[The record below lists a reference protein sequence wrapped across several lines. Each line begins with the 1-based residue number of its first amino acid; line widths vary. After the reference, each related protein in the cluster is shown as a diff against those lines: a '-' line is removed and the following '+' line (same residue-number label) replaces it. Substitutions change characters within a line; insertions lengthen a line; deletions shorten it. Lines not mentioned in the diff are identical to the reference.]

1 MRDGDAR
8 TVERE
13 QTDTGTGVDVPAAP
27 REQGR
32 DEQRGAESRR
42 ARLRARVGAL
52 FSVRQFLVA
61 VGAALVGLFVG
72 GGVLPFGSL
81 GDLAGLASGAF
92 VHGAL
97 SSERRYAEAIVAGG
111 TVALGATLV
120 DHLVLTL
127 FGLGLPVVTLGAFA
141 GAVAG
146 GLGYY
151 FGRDLRDGLTR
162 DL

>member
-13 QTDTGTGVDVPAAP
+13 PPAGESGVDVPAAP
-27 REQGR
+27 REQTR
-32 DEQRGAESRR
+32 TEQRGADSRR
-42 ARLRARVGAL
+42 ARVRARVAAL

-61 VGAALVGLFVG
+61 VGAALVGLFVVG
-72 GGVLPFGSL
+72 GALPFGSL
-81 GDLAGLASGAF
+81 GDLLGLASGAF

-97 SSERRYAEAIVAGG
+97 SGDRRYLEAVLAGG
-111 TVALGATLV
+111 AVALGATLV

-127 FGLGLPVVTLGAFA
+127 FGLGLPVVTLGAVG
-141 GAVAG
+141 GAIAG
-146 GLGYY
+146 GLGHY

-162 DL
+162 EL